1 MSPHFRDSLFAPRW
15 VVVGCSP
22 DAGLV
27 HTSLSGDQSWG
38 TSRLV
43 VPTLTSNGRRCDRD
57 ADAHTPHDIR
67 FLPCCTAVAWV
78 VRTAT
83 PRRSCGLSTDALTV
97 IYDTPFHLARSQHRS
112 PPLACT
118 HVYLMTHTPFRFSE
132 VAFYSLSLFLL
143 FSPWVVFW
151 TGGPWA
157 SKSKYAGDK
166 ECNSGVMLASHPQG
180 LLAVLTELKKSKRV
194 VLARFLR
201 NPLL

>member
-1 MSPHFRDSLFAPRW
+1 MLARCWLGAYFSEWRSILGHQSIGRAYFNEQWASLR
-15 VVVGCSP
+15 
-22 DAGLV
+22 
-27 HTSLSGDQSWG
+27 
-38 TSRLV
+38 SR
-43 VPTLTSNGRRCDRD
+43 RRRT
-57 ADAHTPHDIR
+57 HTPHDIR